1 MTASA
6 VVLFA
11 HPAEEGSRTGA
22 MLANR
27 VDTMAGVEV
36 RRLYDLYPEF
46 DVRIETEKEVWEAAD
61 VIVLQH
67 PFYWYSCPALLRE
80 YLDVVLAHGWAYGE
94 TGTALKGKSLQSVI
108 TTGGVESAYSAAG
121 HNRFTMD
128 ELLRPFEATANLCGM
143 TYEPPLVLH
152 NANHVSNEVRE
163 DFLGAYEK
171 RLVSLL
177 ARQSA
182 VAGKV
187 A

>member
-22 MLANR
+22 L
-27 VDTMAGVEV
+27 MARRIETKTDIQV
-36 RRLYDLYPEF
+36 RRLYDLYLEF
-46 DVRIETEKEVWEAAD
+46 HVHVQREKEIWEAAD

-67 PFYWYSCPALLRE
+67 PFHWYSCPALLRE
-80 YLDVVLAHGWAYGE
+80 YLDVVLEHGWAYGE
-94 TGTALKGKSLQSVI
+94 NGSALKGKSLQSVV
-108 TTGGVESAYSAAG
+108 TTGGAERAYSASG
-121 HNRFTMD
+121 HNKFTMP

-143 TYEPPLVLH
+143 IYEPPLVLH
-152 NANHVSNEVRE
+152 NANHVSDEARE
-163 DFLGAYEK
+163 AFFDTYEN
-171 RLVSLL
+171 RLSSLL
-177 ARQSA
+177 ARHSA